1 MAGIALSLQAWT
13 IKNDL
18 HWQTMVF
25 NFLCLSQMGHVLA
38 IRSEKQSFFKI
49 PLFSNKLLIGSV
61 LLTFLMQLS
70 ITYIP
75 FLQSIFKTESLS
87 FTEFVLVGAASAL
100 IFVAVEIEKLI
111 RNRT

>member
-1 MAGIALSLQAWT
+1 
-13 IKNDL
+13 
-18 HWQTMVF
+18 
-25 NFLCLSQMGHVLA
+25 
-38 IRSEKQSFFKI
+38 
-49 PLFSNKLLIGSV
+49 V
-61 LLTFLMQLS
+61 LLTFLLQLS